1 MVGLNLSNQPLIPN
15 TQLPG
20 LDIVSASQRVVL
32 RILPDV
38 IQDARRKA
46 IERIVAA
53 EKAEQEASISD
64 DDLVDVAG
72 DTYRWKDDLKLVA
85 KDLGETVAW
94 NKFRKVWRVSM
105 RVWRKMIEAHP
116 ECVKDIHYEVR

>member
-1 MVGLNLSNQPLIPN
+1 M
-15 TQLPG
+15 
-20 LDIVSASQRVVL
+20 VL

-85 KDLGETVAW
+85 KDLGETVVW